1 MRRTLIQSVLFAS
14 LLILVYYGVQM
25 GMGYFMTLQYVPE
38 AFDNISSVESLQSS
52 VSFGSIARPYSFTV
66 ELLGLLVIGMA
77 VFIAGKFLIIRMKGY
92 FTK

>member
-1 MRRTLIQSVLFAS
+1 MRRTLIQSVLFAI

-25 GMGYFMTLQYVPE
+25 GRGYFMTLQYVPE
-38 AFDNISSVESLQSS
+38 AFDNISSVDLQSS
-52 VSFGSIARPYSFTV
+52 VTFGSIARPYSFTV